1 MLDGNRHI
9 CKRDV
14 DTPESLKLRLER
26 EKKAG
31 LRRGIIAIRRH
42 RVLSHRFEIITTVA
56 RLSRRSLTMKRTVI
70 IALIAAMMLNCR
82 VAVAQTDQESANFML
97 PACRAVADFS
107 SYEAPKGDPYFMG
120 ICTGII
126 DTIGLM
132 GVAFHRVCL
141 PNGVTTRQAV
151 AVVVQYIDKRPARM
165 HEAFKILAIEA
176 LAAAWPCKK

>member
-26 EKKAG
+26 EKKPG

-42 RVLSHRFEIITTVA
+42 RVLGHRFEIITTVA

-82 VAVAQTDQESANFML
+82 VAVAQTDQ
-97 PACRAVADFS
+97 
-107 SYEAPKGDPYFMG
+107 G